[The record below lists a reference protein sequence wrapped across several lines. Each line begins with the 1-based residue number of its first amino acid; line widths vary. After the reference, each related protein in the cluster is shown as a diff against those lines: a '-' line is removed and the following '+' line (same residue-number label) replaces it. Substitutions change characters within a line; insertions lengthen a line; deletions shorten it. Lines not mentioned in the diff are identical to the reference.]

1 MQSKKNSLKETLQQ
15 VLTDSL
21 INLLIASP
29 LAKYYYKVEL
39 KTITELFILLTVI
52 NFCKSYV
59 IRRHNEHTERK
70 MQ

>member
-29 LAKYYYKVEL
+29 LAKYYYKVEV
-39 KTITELFILLTVI
+39 KTIAELFIILTVI
-52 NFCKSYV
+52 NLCKSYV
-59 IRRHNEHTERK
+59 IRRYNENTERK
-70 MQ
+70 M